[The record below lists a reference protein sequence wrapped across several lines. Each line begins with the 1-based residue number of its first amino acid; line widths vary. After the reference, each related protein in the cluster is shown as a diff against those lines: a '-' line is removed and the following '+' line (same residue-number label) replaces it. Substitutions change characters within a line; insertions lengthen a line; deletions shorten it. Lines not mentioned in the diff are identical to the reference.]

1 MSSLW
6 MRTLVKG
13 AADAAA
19 AAESAI
25 ERVARRGAER
35 GEEKKEAEV
44 VDVDVAMVLEKILED
59 DDDSAAASILPRER
73 VAGEGPSE
81 RPFNGGGRGV
91 AFCRS
96 GDRRWALSSRLLGP
110 N

>member
-1 MSSLW
+1 M
-6 MRTLVKG
+6 KG

-25 ERVARRGAER
+25 ERVARRGAEH
-35 GEEKKEAEV
+35 GEEKKEAEKEEE
-44 VDVDVAMVLEKILED
+44 VDFAMVLEKILED

-96 GDRRWALSSRLLGP
+96 GDGRRALSSRLLGP